1 MWEGACPDSGLSASS
16 FGADTLLSGQV
27 PSRFCVSK
35 YSLHRIFT
43 SHPRQF
49 AGFISLPRLYLKGH

>member
-1 MWEGACPDSGLSASS
+1 MWEGGKPLPHGFPDALG
-16 FGADTLLSGQV
+16 FY
-27 PSRFCVSK
+27 VSK

-49 AGFISLPRLYLKGH
+49 AGFISLPRLYLTGH